1 MAKPRII
8 IADSDKNYVIPLQL
22 KFAEDFFE
30 KVDIE
35 IVTDPTFFQELLN
48 TPQRADILIISE
60 DMYDSSLQRHNIS
73 HIFLMTEQFEEEQT
87 ADLKVNP
94 IFKYTSLKE
103 IFNEIIG
110 KSADVLKLQDK
121 KSQET
126 QVVLVCSANGG
137 TGKTTVA
144 MGISA
149 SLTKN
154 YKRVLYINAARLHS
168 FHYLLETKTPITAA
182 DVYAKLT
189 VAGDNIYSDIKHII
203 RKELFNYIPPFKAA
217 LLSLGLKYSIYEKII
232 LSAKKSGEYDFI
244 IVDADVAFDEDK
256 ANLIGIADKVM
267 VIVNQGMASVIATNI
282 LVSNVNGMNGDK
294 YVFLCNNFSKDQDN
308 ALISPIV
315 SLKFT
320 VSDYIDH
327 FSHSDLIKPE
337 SLSKESSIQR
347 AAFLVI

>member
-1 MAKPRII
+1 MDKPRVII
-8 IADSDKNYVIPLQL
+8 VDSDKNYIIPLQL

-30 KVDIE
+30 KIDME
-35 IVTDPTFFQELLN
+35 IITDAGYFRELLS
-48 TPQRADILIISE
+48 TPQHADILIISE

-73 HIFLMTEQFEEEQT
+73 HIFLMTEQMEDDQT
-87 ADLKVNP
+87 TDLTVNP
-94 IFKYTSLKE
+94 IFKYTSIKE
-103 IFNEIIG
+103 IFNEITS
-110 KSADVLKLQDK
+110 KSADVLKLQNK
-121 KSQET
+121 KKQET
-126 QVVLVCSANGG
+126 QVVLIYSASGG
-137 TGKTTVA
+137 VGKTTVA

-154 YKRVLYINAARLHS
+154 HKRTLYINAARLHS
-168 FHYLLETKTPITAA
+168 FQYLLENRTPVTAA

-189 VAGDNIYSDIKHII
+189 VAEEDIYSDIKHII
-203 RKELFNYIPPFKAA
+203 RKEAFDYIPPFKAA
-217 LLSLGLKYSIYEKII
+217 ILSLGLEYSVYEKII

-244 IVDADVAFDEDK
+244 IVDADAVFDEDK
-256 ANLIGIADKVM
+256 ASLIGLADKVM
-267 VIVNQGMASVIATNI
+267 VIVNQSMASVVATNV
-282 LVSNVNGMNGDK
+282 LVSNINGMNSEK
-294 YVFLCNNFSKDQDN
+294 YVFLCNNFNKDQDN

-337 SLSKESSIQR
+337 SLSKESSIQK

>member
-8 IADSDKNYVIPLQL
+8 IADTDAGYIYPLQL
-22 KFAEDFFE
+22 RFAEEFFE
-30 KVDIE
+30 KVDLE
-35 IVTDPTFFQELLN
+35 IITDANYFRNLLS
-48 TPQRADILIISE
+48 TPQKAEILIVSEELYDRSIS
-60 DMYDSSLQRHNIS
+60 RHNIS
-73 HIFLMTEQFEEEQT
+73 HTFVMDEQYEEEQT
-87 ADLKVNP
+87 GDLNVNHLL
-94 IFKYTSLKE
+94 KYTSVKE
-103 IFNEIIG
+103 IFNEIVG
-110 KSADVLKLQDK
+110 KSANILKFQDN

-137 TGKTTVA
+137 TGKTIVA

-154 YKRVLYINAARLHS
+154 YKRVLYINADRLHS
-168 FHYLLETKTPITAA
+168 FHYLLENKTPISAA

-189 VAGDNIYSDIKHII
+189 VASESIYSDIKHIV
-203 RKELFNYIPPFKAA
+203 RKELFYYIPPFKAA

-232 LSAKKSGEYDFI
+232 LSAKKSGEYDYI

-256 ANLIGIADKVM
+256 AGLIGIADKVM
-267 VIVNQGMASVIATNI
+267 VIVNQGMASVIATNV
-282 LVSNVNGMNGDK
+282 LVSNLNGMNDEK
-294 YVFLCNNFSKDQDN
+294 YVFLCNNFNKDRDN